1 MFPKNARVY
10 KITESIFDDS
20 LFESLGQFAFTP
32 CASQEAI
39 KTGFAE
45 PVPYSSDLAVNAKG
59 YVLLAM
65 KTQEKVLPPA
75 VIAEELAPKIAELQQ
90 EKGRPLSRKEKQ
102 VLKEELVQTLL
113 PRAFVKSKVVNAFYC
128 TKTQHLVVGTNS
140 ASVAETF
147 LGLLRKALG
156 SLSALPAF
164 DNHQLNQQL
173 HFWTQGKNLPEGFAL
188 GAAVE
193 FVAPDEEGAKAKFD
207 HHLISA
213 DEVQSHLQDK
223 LVKRLELEQEG
234 KISFVVK
241 DDGSLSKIKYSDIL
255 ANQNDELGWDDVQ
268 ARVEADAILGCT
280 TLINAIETINKNI
293 GVNDAKS

>member
-1 MFPKNARVY
+1 MFPKNARIY
-10 KITESIFDDS
+10 KITEP
-20 LFESLGQFAFTP
+20 LFADIDGGILDYYKFSP
-32 CASQEAI
+32 CTSQQAI
-39 KTGFAE
+39 KTGFTE
-45 PVPYSSDLAVNAKG
+45 PVPCNDRLVVLAG
-59 YVLLAM
+59 SYILLAM

-90 EKGRPLSRKEKQ
+90 EKGRPISRKENQ
-102 VLKEELVQTLL
+102 VLKEELIQTLL
-113 PRAFVKSKVVNAFYC
+113 PRALVKSKVVNAFYC
-128 TKTQHLVVGTNS
+128 TKTQYLVVGTNS
-140 ASVAETF
+140 ASVAENF
-147 LGLLRKALG
+147 LGFLRKALG
-156 SLSALPAF
+156 SLPALPAF

-173 HFWTQGKNLPEGFAL
+173 HFWTQGKNLPESFAL

-241 DDGSLSKIKYSDIL
+241 DDGSLSKIKYSSIL
-255 ANQNDELGWDDVQ
+255 TSQNDELGWDDVQ
-268 ARVEADAILGCT
+268 TRVEADAILGCT
-280 TLINAIETINKNI
+280 TLINAIEAINKNI

>member
-10 KITESIFDDS
+10 KITESIFS
-20 LFESLGQFAFTP
+20 NLTESATALLAFKFEP
-32 CASQEAI
+32 CTSQQAI

-45 PVPYSSDLAVNAKG
+45 PVPCSSNLAVHAEG

-75 VIAEELAPKIAELQQ
+75 VIAEELAPKIAEIQQ

-102 VLKEELVQTLL
+102 VLKEELIQTLL

-156 SLSALPAF
+156 SQRRFQPHSP
-164 DNHQLNQQL
+164 N
-173 HFWTQGKNLPEGFAL
+173 
-188 GAAVE
+188 
-193 FVAPDEEGAKAKFD
+193 
-207 HHLISA
+207 
-213 DEVQSHLQDK
+213 
-223 LVKRLELEQEG
+223 
-234 KISFVVK
+234 
-241 DDGSLSKIKYSDIL
+241 
-255 ANQNDELGWDDVQ
+255 
-268 ARVEADAILGCT
+268 
-280 TLINAIETINKNI
+280 
-293 GVNDAKS
+293 